1 MILFLL
7 SLAYAEPQMMRVKE
21 GQACPFAGRLFND
34 EAVVNILVG
43 SEEAVKQCELRKD
56 LEWKT
61 QLAELQYKYDVL
73 SAEHKSLEYTSD
85 KLIELRDEEIAV
97 LRKEGSTR
105 RSTWMFFGGF
115 ALGTG
120 ASLATYY
127 AVNKISETN

>member
-1 MILFLL
+1 MILLLL
-7 SLAYAEPQMMRVKE
+7 SLANAEPQMMRVRE
-21 GQACPFAGRLFND
+21 GDTCPFSGRLFND
-34 EAVVNILVG
+34 EAVVNILVE
-43 SEEAVKQCELRKD
+43 SEEAVRQCELRKD

-73 SAEHKSLEYTSD
+73 SSEHKSLEYTSD
-85 KLIELRDEEIAV
+85 KLIEIRDEEIAV

-127 AVNKISETN
+127 AVNKISE